1 MPVSGLQPVEEAPEV
16 GRGWYIV
23 ARVAVVVVV
32 AVSLQIFG
40 PTLVVVYTS
49 LGDVVRINPLW
60 MAVIT
65 GCEAASFVCL
75 WQLMRLVIR
84 TSSWRIVARAQLVG
98 NAMGQ
103 VVPGGAATGAAV
115 QMRILTVCGVDRVTA
130 ASALPVVGLLTT
142 ATVFISPVFA
152 LPATLAIPNVPREL
166 LVAACFGV
174 GGSLLLA
181 AALVLFLTTTRPLVA
196 LAGAIQ
202 SVLNAVRRRHPL
214 TDLPER
220 VVRERDLIRGR
231 LGDRKR
237 AAVLVAV
244 GNVGLDYLALLA
256 ALAAVGAR
264 PNPGLVLLAFVTAK
278 LLGTIPLT
286 PGGLGFVEAGLTGT
300 LTLAGIPSGQAVVAT
315 AAYRAVSYLLPVLAG
330 AGAYVWYR
338 IERSVQ
344 PTGECGDAEP
354 GEA

>member
-1 MPVSGLQPVEEAPEV
+1 VPISGLQPVEDAPEV
-16 GRGWYIV
+16 RRGLNIAV
-23 ARVAVVVVV
+23 RVAVVVVV
-32 AVSLQIFG
+32 AASLQIFG

-60 MAVIT
+60 LLVIT

-84 TSSWRIVARAQLVG
+84 TNSWRIVARAQLVG

-103 VVPGGAATGAAV
+103 VVPGGAATGVAV
-115 QMRILTVCGVDRVTA
+115 QMRMLTVCGVDRVTA

-142 ATVFISPVFA
+142 ATVFVSPVFA

-166 LVAACFGV
+166 LVAACLGV
-174 GGSLLLA
+174 AGSLLLA
-181 AALVLFLTTTRPLVA
+181 TVLVLFLTSTRPLVA
-196 LAGAIQ
+196 TARAIQ
-202 SVLNAVRRRHPL
+202 SVLNTLVRRRHPL

-244 GNVGLDYLALLA
+244 GNVGFDFLALLA

-264 PNPGLVLLAFVTAK
+264 PSPGLVLLAFVTAK

-315 AAYRAVSYLLPVLAG
+315 ATYRVVSYLLPIVAG
-330 AGAYVWYR
+330 AAAYVWYR
-338 IERSVQ
+338 VERSLQ
-344 PTGECGDAEP
+344 PADR
-354 GEA
+354 

>member
-1 MPVSGLQPVEEAPEV
+1 VPISGLQPVEDAPEV
-16 GRGWYIV
+16 RRGWNIA

-32 AVSLQIFG
+32 AASLQIFG

-60 MAVIT
+60 LLVIT

-84 TSSWRIVARAQLVG
+84 TNSWRIVARAQLVG

-103 VVPGGAATGAAV
+103 VVPGGAATGVAV
-115 QMRILTVCGVDRVTA
+115 QMRMLTVCGVDRVTA

-142 ATVFISPVFA
+142 ATVFVSPVFA

-166 LVAACFGV
+166 LVAACLGV
-174 GGSLLLA
+174 AGSLLLA
-181 AALVLFLTTTRPLVA
+181 TVLVLFLTSTRPLVA
-196 LAGAIQ
+196 TARAIQ
-202 SVLNAVRRRHPL
+202 SVLNTLVRRRHPL

-220 VVRERDLIRGR
+220 VVRERDLIRAR

-244 GNVGLDYLALLA
+244 GNVGFDFLALLA

-264 PNPGLVLLAFVTAK
+264 PSPGLVLLAFVTAK

-315 AAYRAVSYLLPVLAG
+315 ATYRVVSYLLPIMAG
-330 AGAYVWYR
+330 AAAYVWYR
-338 IERSVQ
+338 VERSLQ
-344 PTGECGDAEP
+344 PADR
-354 GEA
+354 

>member
-1 MPVSGLQPVEEAPEV
+1 VPVSGLQPVEEAPEV
-16 GRGWYIV
+16 RRGWHAV
-23 ARVAVVVVV
+23 ARVAIVLVV
-32 AVSLQIFG
+32 AASLQIFG

-65 GCEAASFVCL
+65 GFEAASFVCL

-84 TSSWRIVARAQLVG
+84 VNSWRVVARAQLVG

-103 VVPGGAATGAAV
+103 MVPGGAATGAAV
-115 QMRILTVCGVDRVTA
+115 QMRMLTVSGVDRVTA
-130 ASALPVVGLLTT
+130 VSALPVVGLLTT
-142 ATVFISPVFA
+142 ATVFVSPVFA
-152 LPATLAIPNVPREL
+152 LPAMLAIPDVPREL
-166 LVAACFGV
+166 LLAACLGV
-174 GGSLLLA
+174 AGSLLLA
-181 AALVLFLTTTRPLVA
+181 GVLVLFLTTTRPLVVS
-196 LAGAIQ
+196 AGAVQ
-202 SVLNAVRRRHPL
+202 SVLNAVVRRRHPI

-220 VVRERDLIRGR
+220 MVEERNLIRRR
-231 LGDRKR
+231 LGGQRV

-244 GNVGLDYLALLA
+244 GNVAFDYLALLA

-264 PNPGLVLLAFVTAK
+264 PDPGLVLLAFVTAK

-315 AAYRAVSYLLPVLAG
+315 AAYRVVSYLLPILAG
-330 AGAYVWYR
+330 ASAYIWYR
-338 IERSVQ
+338 IERSFASS
-344 PTGECGDAEP
+344 PAISR
-354 GEA
+354 